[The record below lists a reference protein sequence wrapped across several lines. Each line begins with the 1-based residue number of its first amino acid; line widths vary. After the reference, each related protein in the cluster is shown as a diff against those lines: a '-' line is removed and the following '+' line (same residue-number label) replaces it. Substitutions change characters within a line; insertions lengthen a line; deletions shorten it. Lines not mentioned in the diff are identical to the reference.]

1 MAIVSSQQ
9 GIRLTIHVVPNAKQ
23 TLIALE
29 RDGSLTMRVHAAPVK
44 GKANREIV
52 KFLSKKLGIPSSKIQ
67 ILAGVR
73 SNVKTIEIIGM
84 NERNFLDALGGES
97 QSDLRRRVEDE
108 EDTAPR

>member
-1 MAIVSSQQ
+1 LTTAIVGTQQ
-9 GIRLTIHVVPNAKQ
+9 GICLTVHVVPNAKQ

-29 RDGSLTMRVHAAPVK
+29 RDGSLTMRVHAAPDK

-73 SNVKTIEIIGM
+73 SNVKTMEIIGM
-84 NERNFLDALGGES
+84 NEGNFLDALCGE
-97 QSDLRRRVEDE
+97 DKVI
-108 EDTAPR
+108 